1 MIADPG
7 SQSVTPLLIRLLGAQ
22 QNDDFLHVAE
32 PTAASICAT
41 RGRMCRR
48 SHEASENGWVHT
60 GGQAADALRL
70 STPDAGAVVRS
81 LIGVLAVT
89 AVALAAGSGAT
100 AMWTLGGAII
110 ASAIALQRSPG
121 GRVPLVMAGSV
132 ELAIAVLLGSL
143 FGGHSVVFIVI
154 VALWCFAAG
163 MQWSLGAN
171 AGLVASAASALLV
184 LAPPAP
190 VNLAQSVLAP
200 ALVIIAGVVQAVLI
214 AVWPPRRWR
223 VQREGL
229 TRAYRS
235 LAGDARNV
243 AADCT
248 ATVDDAP
255 LTWLREVFAD
265 SQVSQRPRAY
275 HGGYRL
281 PERIAGTLAS
291 LRSTADR
298 DNSTDG
304 GQTSAAEAGLPQLLS
319 AAAVL
324 LDAIA
329 DHGHTARRDA
339 EHALVRVRTAAAAVT
354 GPEAALAQRLCEQL
368 REAAVLRFGQLHRP
382 DLIGSLASAPAV
394 VRSHLSW
401 TSPILRHAIRLS
413 VTTAL
418 AVAAARYGGLEHGYW
433 MPLAVVVV
441 LRPETAHTYTRCA
454 GRIAGL
460 AVGIVVASVLT
471 LLWQPGP
478 IASTVCAVMF
488 VGIAYAVS
496 QFGYLAVG
504 ATVGAIVIFTVGAGA
519 TAPWAGHTDRLFA
532 VMIGG
537 AFAVMAHVALPDHAL
552 IRLRQRAGELLMTE
566 IDYAAL
572 VIKAF
577 VHEID
582 HPAEVLSAA
591 WQRAFRARA
600 AFEAAWGATSLDPPI
615 LRRWLRSYR
624 TALNSVTSACTTL
637 ENSLPTHPSS
647 ALDGEFVAAVDDY
660 VEALRGAPPSPA
672 VPWSLDTAELST
684 ALRRVHNVASTLS
697 PDNGAARI
705 LIGELATIT
714 RSLEEIAIDRVAPA
728 GESR

>member
-1 MIADPG
+1 
-7 SQSVTPLLIRLLGAQ
+7 
-22 QNDDFLHVAE
+22 
-32 PTAASICAT
+32 
-41 RGRMCRR
+41 MCHRQPV
-48 SHEASENGWVHT
+48 ASENGGVHT

-70 STPDAGAVVRS
+70 NTPDAGAVARS

-89 AVALAAGSGAT
+89 AVALAWGSGAT
-100 AMWTLGGAII
+100 AMWTLGGGVI

-121 GRVPLVMAGSV
+121 GRVPLVVTGSV
-132 ELAIAVLLGSL
+132 ELAIAVLLGTLAGGYSPL
-143 FGGHSVVFIVI
+143 FIAV

-184 LAPPAP
+184 LAPPVAP
-190 VNLAQSVLAP
+190 TLGQSLLAP
-200 ALVIIAGVVQAVLI
+200 LLVIVAGVVQAALI

-223 VQREGL
+223 AQRDGL
-229 TRAYRS
+229 TRAYQS

-281 PERIAGTLAS
+281 PERLAGTLAS

-298 DNSTDG
+298 DTSTDDENPG
-304 GQTSAAEAGLPQLLS
+304 DSGLPQLLT

-339 EHALVRVRTAAAAVT
+339 EHALVRVHTAAAAVT
-354 GPEAALAQRLCEQL
+354 GPEAALAQRFCEQL

-394 VRSHLSW
+394 VRSHLTW

-433 MPLAVVVV
+433 MPLTAVVV

-454 GRIAGL
+454 GRMAGL
-460 AVGIVVASVLT
+460 GVGIIVASILT
-471 LLWQPGP
+471 FVWQPGP
-478 IASTVCAVMF
+478 IGSAVCALVF
-488 VGIAYAVS
+488 VALAYGVA

-504 ATVGAIVIFTVGAGA
+504 AAVGAIVMFAVGVSAS
-519 TAPWAGHTDRLFA
+519 APWSGNTDRLFA

-537 AFAVMAHVALPDHAL
+537 AMAVMAHVALPDHAL

-582 HPAEVLSAA
+582 HPAEILSAA

-600 AFEAAWGATSLDPPI
+600 AFEAAWGATSLEPPV

-647 ALDGEFVAAVDDY
+647 ALHGEFIAAVDDY

-697 PDNGAARI
+697 ADNGAARI
-705 LIGELATIT
+705 LIGELNTIT
-714 RSLEEIAIDRVAPA
+714 RSLQEIAIDRVEPA
-728 GESR
+728 GETR

>member
-1 MIADPG
+1 
-7 SQSVTPLLIRLLGAQ
+7 
-22 QNDDFLHVAE
+22 
-32 PTAASICAT
+32 
-41 RGRMCRR
+41 MCHRQPV
-48 SHEASENGWVHT
+48 ASENGGVHT

-70 STPDAGAVVRS
+70 NTPDAGAVARS

-89 AVALAAGSGAT
+89 AVALAWGSGAT
-100 AMWTLGGAII
+100 AMWTLGGGVI

-121 GRVPLVMAGSV
+121 GRVPLVVTGSV
-132 ELAIAVLLGSL
+132 ELAIAVLLGTLAGGYSPL
-143 FGGHSVVFIVI
+143 FIAV

-184 LAPPAP
+184 LAPPVAP
-190 VNLAQSVLAP
+190 TLGQSLLAP
-200 ALVIIAGVVQAVLI
+200 LLVIVAGVVQAALI

-223 VQREGL
+223 AQRDGL
-229 TRAYRS
+229 TRAYQS

-281 PERIAGTLAS
+281 PERLAGTLAS
-291 LRSTADR
+291 LRSIADR
-298 DNSTDG
+298 DTSTDDENPG
-304 GQTSAAEAGLPQLLS
+304 DSGLPQLLT

-339 EHALVRVRTAAAAVT
+339 EHALVRVHTAAAAVT
-354 GPEAALAQRLCEQL
+354 GPEAALAQRFCEQL

-394 VRSHLSW
+394 VRSHLTW

-433 MPLAVVVV
+433 MPLTAVVV

-454 GRIAGL
+454 GRMAGL
-460 AVGIVVASVLT
+460 GVGIIVASILT
-471 LLWQPGP
+471 FVWQPGP
-478 IASTVCAVMF
+478 IGSAVCALVF
-488 VGIAYAVS
+488 VALAYGVA

-504 ATVGAIVIFTVGAGA
+504 AAVGAIVMFAVGVSAS
-519 TAPWAGHTDRLFA
+519 APWSGNTDRLFA

-537 AFAVMAHVALPDHAL
+537 ALAVMAHVALPDHAL

-582 HPAEVLSAA
+582 HPAEILSAA

-600 AFEAAWGATSLDPPI
+600 AFEAAWGATSLEPPV

-647 ALDGEFVAAVDDY
+647 ALHGEFIAAVDDY

-697 PDNGAARI
+697 ADNGAARI
-705 LIGELATIT
+705 LIGELNTIT
-714 RSLEEIAIDRVAPA
+714 RSLQEIAIDRVEPA
-728 GESR
+728 GETR

>member
-1 MIADPG
+1 M
-7 SQSVTPLLIRLLGAQ
+7 
-22 QNDDFLHVAE
+22 
-32 PTAASICAT
+32 
-41 RGRMCRR
+41 
-48 SHEASENGWVHT
+48 HT

-70 STPDAGAVVRS
+70 NTPDAGAVARS

-89 AVALAAGSGAT
+89 AVALAWGSGAT
-100 AMWTLGGAII
+100 AMWTLGGGVI

-121 GRVPLVMAGSV
+121 GRVPLVVTGSV
-132 ELAIAVLLGSL
+132 ELAIAVLLGTLAGGYSPL
-143 FGGHSVVFIVI
+143 FIAV

-184 LAPPAP
+184 LAPPVAP
-190 VNLAQSVLAP
+190 TLGQSLLAP
-200 ALVIIAGVVQAVLI
+200 LLVIVAGVVQAALI

-223 VQREGL
+223 AQRDGL
-229 TRAYRS
+229 TRAYQS

-281 PERIAGTLAS
+281 PERLAGTLAS

-298 DNSTDG
+298 DTTSTDDENPG
-304 GQTSAAEAGLPQLLS
+304 DSGLPQLLT

-324 LDAIA
+324 LEAIA

-339 EHALVRVRTAAAAVT
+339 EHALVRVHTAAAAVT
-354 GPEAALAQRLCEQL
+354 GPEAALAQRFCEQL

-394 VRSHLSW
+394 VRSHLTW

-433 MPLAVVVV
+433 MPLTAVVV

-454 GRIAGL
+454 GRMAGL
-460 AVGIVVASVLT
+460 GVGIIVASILT
-471 LLWQPGP
+471 FVWQPGP
-478 IASTVCAVMF
+478 IGSAVCALVF
-488 VGIAYAVS
+488 VALAYGVA

-504 ATVGAIVIFTVGAGA
+504 AAVGAIVMFAVGVSAS
-519 TAPWAGHTDRLFA
+519 APWSGNTDRLFA

-537 AFAVMAHVALPDHAL
+537 AMAVMAHVALPDHAL

-582 HPAEVLSAA
+582 HPAEILSAA

-600 AFEAAWGATSLDPPI
+600 AFEAAWGATSLEPPV

-647 ALDGEFVAAVDDY
+647 ALHGEFIAAVDDY

-697 PDNGAARI
+697 ADNGAARI
-705 LIGELATIT
+705 LIGELNTIT
-714 RSLEEIAIDRVAPA
+714 RSLQEIAIDRVEPA
-728 GESR
+728 GETR

>member
-1 MIADPG
+1 M
-7 SQSVTPLLIRLLGAQ
+7 
-22 QNDDFLHVAE
+22 
-32 PTAASICAT
+32 
-41 RGRMCRR
+41 
-48 SHEASENGWVHT
+48 HT

-70 STPDAGAVVRS
+70 STPDAGAVARS

-89 AVALAAGSGAT
+89 AVALALGSGTT
-100 AMWTLGGAII
+100 AMWTLSGGVI
-110 ASAIALQRSPG
+110 AGAIALQRSPG
-121 GRVPLVMAGSV
+121 GRVPLVVTGSV
-132 ELAIAVLLGSL
+132 ELAIAVLLGTL
-143 FGGHSVVFIVI
+143 TGWHSPVFIAA

-184 LAPPAP
+184 LAPPVAP
-190 VNLAQSVLAP
+190 TVGQAVLAP
-200 ALVIIAGVVQAVLI
+200 ILVVLAGVVQAALI

-223 VQREGL
+223 AQRDGL

-235 LAGDARNV
+235 LATDSRNV
-243 AADCT
+243 AANSAAD
-248 ATVDDAP
+248 VDDAP

-265 SQVSQRPRAY
+265 TQVSQRPRAY

-281 PERIAGTLAS
+281 PERLAGTLAS
-291 LRSTADR
+291 LHSSAERDDRADEA
-298 DNSTDG
+298 DE
-304 GQTSAAEAGLPQLLS
+304 SAADNGLPQLLT

-339 EHALVRVRTAAAAVT
+339 EHALVRVHTAAAAVT
-354 GPEAALAQRLCEQL
+354 GPEAALAQRFCEQL

-382 DLIGSLASAPAV
+382 DLLGSLASAPAV
-394 VRSHLSW
+394 VRSHLTW

-418 AVAAARYGGLEHGYW
+418 AVAAARYGGLEHAYW

-460 AVGIVVASVLT
+460 CVGIVVASVLT
-471 LLWQPGP
+471 LIWQPGP
-478 IASTVCAVMF
+478 VGSAVCALLF
-488 VGIAYAVS
+488 VGLAYGVA

-504 ATVGAIVIFTVGAGA
+504 AAVGAIIMFAVGVSAS
-519 TAPWAGHTDRLFA
+519 APWSGNTDRLFA
-532 VMIGG
+532 VLIGG
-537 AFAVMAHVALPDHAL
+537 ALAVMAHVALPDHAM

-582 HPAEVLSAA
+582 HPAEILSAA

-600 AFEAAWGATSLDPPI
+600 AFEAAWGATSLDPPV

-647 ALDGEFVAAVDDY
+647 ALHSEFIAAVDDY

-697 PDNGAARI
+697 ADNGAARI
-705 LIGELATIT
+705 LIGELTTIT
-714 RSLEEIAIDRVAPA
+714 RSLEDIAIDRVEPA
-728 GESR
+728 GGSH

>member
-1 MIADPG
+1 M
-7 SQSVTPLLIRLLGAQ
+7 
-22 QNDDFLHVAE
+22 
-32 PTAASICAT
+32 
-41 RGRMCRR
+41 
-48 SHEASENGWVHT
+48 HT

-70 STPDAGAVVRS
+70 STPDAGAVARS
-81 LIGVLAVT
+81 LAGVLAVT
-89 AVALAAGSGAT
+89 APALVWGSGAT
-100 AMWTLGGAII
+100 AMWTLGGGVI
-110 ASAIALQRSPG
+110 AGVIALQRSPG
-121 GRVPLVMAGSV
+121 GRVPLVVTGSV
-132 ELAIAVLLGSL
+132 ELAIAVLLGTL
-143 FGGHSVVFIVI
+143 TGGHSPVFIAA

-171 AGLVASAASALLV
+171 AGLVASAASGLLV
-184 LAPPAP
+184 LAPP
-190 VNLAQSVLAP
+190 SVPTLGQTLLAP
-200 ALVIIAGVVQAVLI
+200 ALVVLAGVVQAVLI

-223 VQREGL
+223 VQRDGL

-243 AADCT
+243 AADS
-248 ATVDDAP
+248 AADVDDAP

-265 SQVSQRPRAY
+265 SHVSQRPRAY

-281 PERIAGTLAS
+281 PERIAGTLAA
-291 LRSTADR
+291 LHSTTDR
-298 DNSTDG
+298 DAATGGAGTDN
-304 GQTSAAEAGLPQLLS
+304 GLPQLLTAS
-319 AAAVL
+319 AVL

-339 EHALVRVRTAAAAVT
+339 EHALARVRTAAAAVT
-354 GPEAALAQRLCEQL
+354 GPDEALAQRLCEQL

-394 VRSHLSW
+394 VRSHLTW

-413 VTTAL
+413 VTTAV
-418 AVAAARYGGLEHGYW
+418 AAAAARYGGLDHGYW

-460 AVGIVVASVLT
+460 AAGIIVASLIT

-478 IASTVCAVMF
+478 IGSMLCTLAF
-488 VGIAYAVS
+488 VGLAYAVS
-496 QFGYLAVG
+496 QFGYLPVGAAVG
-504 ATVGAIVIFTVGAGA
+504 AIIVFAVGVGAAE
-519 TAPWAGHTDRLFA
+519 PWSGSTDRLFA
-532 VMIGG
+532 VLIGG
-537 AFAVMAHVALPDHAL
+537 ALAVMAHVALPDHAM

-582 HPAEVLSAA
+582 HPTEVLSAA

-600 AFEAAWGATSLDPPI
+600 AFEAAWGATSLEPAI

-624 TALNSVTSACTTL
+624 AALNSVTSACTTL

-647 ALDGEFVAAVDDY
+647 ALDSEFVAAVDDY

-684 ALRRVHNVASTLS
+684 ALRRVHSVASTLAA
-697 PDNGAARI
+697 DNGAARI
-705 LIGELATIT
+705 LVGELTTIT
-714 RSLEEIAIDRVAPA
+714 RSLEEIAIDRVEPA
-728 GESR
+728 GEAR

>member
-1 MIADPG
+1 M
-7 SQSVTPLLIRLLGAQ
+7 
-22 QNDDFLHVAE
+22 
-32 PTAASICAT
+32 
-41 RGRMCRR
+41 
-48 SHEASENGWVHT
+48 HT

-89 AVALAAGSGAT
+89 AVALAWGSGAT
-100 AMWTLGGAII
+100 AMWTLGGGVI
-110 ASAIALQRSPG
+110 AGAIALQRSPG
-121 GRVPLVMAGSV
+121 GRVPLVVTGSV
-132 ELAIAVLLGSL
+132 ELAIAVLLGTL
-143 FGGHSVVFIVI
+143 AGGNNPVFIAV

-184 LAPPAP
+184 LAPPTAP
-190 VNLAQSVLAP
+190 TPAQAVLAP
-200 ALVIIAGVVQAVLI
+200 TLVVVAGVVQAILI

-223 VQREGL
+223 AQRDGL

-235 LAGDARNV
+235 LATDSRNV
-243 AADCT
+243 AADS
-248 ATVDDAP
+248 AAAVDDAP

-281 PERIAGTLAS
+281 PERIAGTLAA
-291 LRSTADR
+291 LHSTADR
-298 DNSTDG
+298 ETSTG
-304 GQTSAAEAGLPQLLS
+304 RENPAETGLPQLLT

-329 DHGHTARRDA
+329 DHSHTARRDA
-339 EHALVRVRTAAAAVT
+339 EHALARVQTAADAVT

-394 VRSHLSW
+394 VRSHLTW

-418 AVAAARYGGLEHGYW
+418 AAAAARYGDLEHGYW
-433 MPLAVVVV
+433 MPLAVIVV

-460 AVGIVVASVLT
+460 ALGIIVASAVT

-478 IASTVCAVMF
+478 IGSAVCAVAF
-488 VGIAYAVS
+488 VGLAYAVS
-496 QFGYLAVG
+496 QFGYLAIGAVVGTIVVFAVGVG
-504 ATVGAIVIFTVGAGA
+504 AS
-519 TAPWAGHTDRLFA
+519 APWTGNADRLFA
-532 VMIGG
+532 VLIGG
-537 AFAVMAHVALPDHAL
+537 AFAVMAHVVLPDHAL

-600 AFEAAWGATSLDPPI
+600 AFEAAWGATSLEPPV

-647 ALDGEFVAAVDDY
+647 ALHGEFIAAVDDY

-697 PDNGAARI
+697 ADNGAARI

-714 RSLEEIAIDRVAPA
+714 RSLADIAIDRVTPT
-728 GESR
+728 GEIR

>member
-1 MIADPG
+1 
-7 SQSVTPLLIRLLGAQ
+7 
-22 QNDDFLHVAE
+22 
-32 PTAASICAT
+32 
-41 RGRMCRR
+41 MCHRQPV
-48 SHEASENGWVHT
+48 ASENGGVHT

-70 STPDAGAVVRS
+70 NTPDAGAVARS

-89 AVALAAGSGAT
+89 AVALAWGSGAT
-100 AMWTLGGAII
+100 AMWTLGGGVI

-121 GRVPLVMAGSV
+121 GRVPLVVTGSV
-132 ELAIAVLLGSL
+132 ELAIAVLLGTLAGGYSPL
-143 FGGHSVVFIVI
+143 FIAV

-184 LAPPAP
+184 LAPPVAP
-190 VNLAQSVLAP
+190 TLGQSLLAP
-200 ALVIIAGVVQAVLI
+200 LLVIVAGVVQAALI

-223 VQREGL
+223 AQRDGL
-229 TRAYRS
+229 TRAYQS

-281 PERIAGTLAS
+281 PERLAGTLAS

-298 DNSTDG
+298 DTTSTDDENPG
-304 GQTSAAEAGLPQLLS
+304 DSGLPQLLT

-339 EHALVRVRTAAAAVT
+339 EHALVRVHTAAAAVT
-354 GPEAALAQRLCEQL
+354 GPEAALAQRFCEQL

-394 VRSHLSW
+394 VRSHLTW

-433 MPLAVVVV
+433 MPLTAVVV

-454 GRIAGL
+454 GRMAGL
-460 AVGIVVASVLT
+460 GVGIIVASILT
-471 LLWQPGP
+471 FVWQPGP
-478 IASTVCAVMF
+478 IGSAVCALVF
-488 VGIAYAVS
+488 VALAYGVA

-504 ATVGAIVIFTVGAGA
+504 AAVGAIVMFAVGVSAS
-519 TAPWAGHTDRLFA
+519 APWSGNTDRLFA

-537 AFAVMAHVALPDHAL
+537 AMAVMAHVALPDHAL

-582 HPAEVLSAA
+582 HPAEILSAA

-600 AFEAAWGATSLDPPI
+600 AFEAAWGATSLEPPV

-647 ALDGEFVAAVDDY
+647 ALHGEFIAAVDDY

-697 PDNGAARI
+697 ADNGAARI
-705 LIGELATIT
+705 LIGELNTIT
-714 RSLEEIAIDRVAPA
+714 RSLQEIAIDRVEPA
-728 GESR
+728 GETR

>member
-1 MIADPG
+1 M
-7 SQSVTPLLIRLLGAQ
+7 R
-22 QNDDFLHVAE
+22 
-32 PTAASICAT
+32 AT
-41 RGRMCRR
+41 RGRLPHRR
-48 SHEASENGWVHT
+48 PITSQNGEVHT

-70 STPDAGAVVRS
+70 NTPDAGAVIRS

-89 AVALAAGSGAT
+89 AVAVAWGSGAT
-100 AMWTLGGAII
+100 AMWTLGGGVI
-110 ASAIALQRSPG
+110 AGAIALQRSPG
-121 GRVPLVMAGSV
+121 GRVPLVVTGSV
-132 ELAIAVLLGSL
+132 ELAIAVLLGTL
-143 FGGHSVVFIVI
+143 AGGHSPVFIAV

-171 AGLVASAASALLV
+171 SGLVASAASALLV
-184 LAPPAP
+184 LAPPVAP
-190 VNLAQSVLAP
+190 TLAQSLLAP
-200 ALVIIAGVVQAVLI
+200 TLVIVAGVVQAALI

-223 VQREGL
+223 AQRHGL
-229 TRAYRS
+229 TRAYQS

-243 AADCT
+243 AADGT
-248 ATVDDAP
+248 AAVDDAP

-281 PERIAGTLAS
+281 PERLAGTLAS

-298 DNSTDG
+298 DG
-304 GQTSAAEAGLPQLLS
+304 SADDKDSADTGLPQLLT

-339 EHALVRVRTAAAAVT
+339 EHALVRVHTAAAAVT
-354 GPEAALAQRLCEQL
+354 GPEAALAQRFCEQL
-368 REAAVLRFGQLHRP
+368 REAAVLRFGRLHRP

-394 VRSHLSW
+394 VRSHLTW

-413 VTTAL
+413 VTAAL
-418 AVAAARYGGLEHGYW
+418 AAAAARYSGLEHGYW
-433 MPLAVVVV
+433 IPLAAVVV

-460 AVGIVVASVLT
+460 GVGIIVASALT
-471 LLWQPGP
+471 FVWEPGP
-478 IASTVCAVMF
+478 IGSAICALLF
-488 VGIAYAVS
+488 VGLAYGVA
-496 QFGYLAVG
+496 QYGYLPVGAAVG
-504 ATVGAIVIFTVGAGA
+504 AILMFAAGVSA
-519 TAPWAGHTDRLFA
+519 SAPWSGDTDRLFA
-532 VMIGG
+532 MLIGG
-537 AFAVMAHVALPDHAL
+537 ALAVMAHVALPDHAL

-582 HPAEVLSAA
+582 HPAEILSAA

-600 AFEAAWGATSLDPPI
+600 AFEAAWGATSLEPPI

-624 TALNSVTSACTTL
+624 SALNSVTSACTTL

-647 ALDGEFVAAVDDY
+647 ALHGEFIAAVDDY

-672 VPWSLDTAELST
+672 VPWSLDTAEVSA

-697 PDNGAARI
+697 ADNGAARI
-705 LIGELATIT
+705 LIGELTTIT
-714 RSLEEIAIDRVAPA
+714 RSLQDIAIDRVEPA
-728 GESR
+728 GDSR

>member
-1 MIADPG
+1 M
-7 SQSVTPLLIRLLGAQ
+7 
-22 QNDDFLHVAE
+22 
-32 PTAASICAT
+32 
-41 RGRMCRR
+41 
-48 SHEASENGWVHT
+48 HT

-70 STPDAGAVVRS
+70 STPDAGAVARS

-89 AVALAAGSGAT
+89 AVALALGSGTT
-100 AMWTLGGAII
+100 AMWTLSGGVI
-110 ASAIALQRSPG
+110 AGAIALQRSPG
-121 GRVPLVMAGSV
+121 GRVPLVVTGSV
-132 ELAIAVLLGSL
+132 ELAIAVLLGTL
-143 FGGHSVVFIVI
+143 TGWHSPVFIAA

-184 LAPPAP
+184 LAPPVAP
-190 VNLAQSVLAP
+190 TVGQAVLAP
-200 ALVIIAGVVQAVLI
+200 ILVVLAGVVQAALI

-223 VQREGL
+223 AQRDGL

-235 LAGDARNV
+235 LATDSRNV
-243 AADCT
+243 AANSAAD
-248 ATVDDAP
+248 VDDAP

-265 SQVSQRPRAY
+265 TQVSQRPRAY

-281 PERIAGTLAS
+281 PERLAGTLAS
-291 LRSTADR
+291 LHSSAERDDRADAA
-298 DNSTDG
+298 DE
-304 GQTSAAEAGLPQLLS
+304 SAADNGLPQLLT

-339 EHALVRVRTAAAAVT
+339 EHALVRVHTAAAAVT
-354 GPEAALAQRLCEQL
+354 GPEAALAQRFCEQL

-382 DLIGSLASAPAV
+382 DLLGSLASAPAV
-394 VRSHLSW
+394 VRSHLTW

-418 AVAAARYGGLEHGYW
+418 AVAAARYGGLEHAYW

-460 AVGIVVASVLT
+460 CVGIIVASVLT
-471 LLWQPGP
+471 LIWQPGP
-478 IASTVCAVMF
+478 VGSAVCALLF
-488 VGIAYAVS
+488 VGLAYGVA

-504 ATVGAIVIFTVGAGA
+504 AAVGAIIMFAVGVSAS
-519 TAPWAGHTDRLFA
+519 APWSGNTDRLFA
-532 VMIGG
+532 VLIGG
-537 AFAVMAHVALPDHAL
+537 ALAVMAHVALPDHAM

-582 HPAEVLSAA
+582 HPAEILSAA

-600 AFEAAWGATSLDPPI
+600 AFEAAWGATSLDPPV

-647 ALDGEFVAAVDDY
+647 ALHSEFIAAVDDY

-697 PDNGAARI
+697 ADNGAARI
-705 LIGELATIT
+705 LIGELTTIT
-714 RSLEEIAIDRVAPA
+714 RSLEDIAIDRVEPA
-728 GESR
+728 GGSH